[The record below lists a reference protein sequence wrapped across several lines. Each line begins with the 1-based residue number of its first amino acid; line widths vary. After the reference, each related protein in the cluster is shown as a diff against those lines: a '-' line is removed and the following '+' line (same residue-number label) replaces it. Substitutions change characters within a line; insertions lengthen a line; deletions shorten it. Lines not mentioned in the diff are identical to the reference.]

1 MLPPAEPRIADTV
14 ALGLLQGPAELLPV
28 SSTAHVELLGRRL
41 NGYAALDS
49 AGRKELAVALH
60 AGSALALAVGSPP
73 KRGRLGLLALATAPA
88 ALAGYLLEAPIERRL
103 SVPGAMAAGLLA
115 GSVALVAADRRP
127 QERGAEDAGARDALW
142 LGLAQAAA
150 LAPGV
155 SRSGAVRS
163 AARARGFTR
172 AAAAAL
178 AAETALPVLAG
189 ATALKGA
196 RLAARRP
203 AGNELAALAAGALAA
218 AASTAAARA
227 AAARFEP
234 PASAWAAY
242 RVAVAGAIVMQGS
255 RRPPAQRP
263 RWRAN
268 DRRVRHNGTG

>member
-1 MLPPAEPRIADTV
+1 VLPPAEPRIADTV
-14 ALGLLQGPAELLPV
+14 ALGLLQGPAELLPI

-41 NGYAALDS
+41 SGYAALDP
-49 AGRKELAVALH
+49 AARKELAVALH
-60 AGSALALAVGSPP
+60 AGSALALMPARPP
-73 KRGRLGLLALATAPA
+73 GRSRLGLLALATAPA
-88 ALAGYLLEAPIERRL
+88 ALAGYLLEDPIERRL
-103 SVPGAMAAGLLA
+103 SAQGAMAAGLLA

-127 QERGAEDAGARDALW
+127 QARGAEDAGARDALW

-203 AGNELAALAAGALAA
+203 APSALTALGAGAA
-218 AASTAAARA
+218 AAALSTAAARA
-227 AAARFEP
+227 AVTRFEP
-234 PASAWAAY
+234 PAWAWAAY
-242 RVAVAGAIVMQGS
+242 RAGVAAAIVRGA
-255 RRPPAQRP
+255 RRP
-263 RWRAN
+263 
-268 DRRVRHNGTG
+268 DRGVRHNGTG

>member
-1 MLPPAEPRIADTV
+1 VRPPAEPRPGATV

-41 NGYAALDS
+41 EGYARLD
-49 AGRKELAVALH
+49 AAARKELAVALH
-60 AGSALALAVGSPP
+60 AGSALALALGGLPG
-73 KRGRLGLLALATAPA
+73 RGRWALLALATAPA
-88 ALAGYLLEAPIERRL
+88 ALAGFALEGPIERRL
-103 SVPGAMAAGLLA
+103 SAPGAMAAGLVA

-127 QERGAEDAGARDALW
+127 QERTAGDAGPADALW
-142 LGLAQAAA
+142 LGVAQAAA

-172 AAAAAL
+172 TAATEL

-203 AGNELAALAAGALAA
+203 AGRELAALAAGALAA
-218 AASTAAARA
+218 AVSTAAARA
-227 AAARFEP
+227 VARRAEP
-234 PASAWAAY
+234 PAWAWAAY
-242 RVAVAGAIVMQGS
+242 RVALAGAVLTT
-255 RRPPAQRP
+255 PPAQRRRGP
-263 RWRAN
+263 RP
-268 DRRVRHNGTG
+268 DRRVRHNGRR

>member
-1 MLPPAEPRIADTV
+1 VLRPAEPGPRAADTV

-28 SSTAHVELLGRRL
+28 SSTAHVELLGSRL
-41 NGYAALDS
+41 AGYARLSA

-60 AGSALALAVGSPP
+60 AGSAVALAAGGLPG
-73 KRGRLGLLALATAPA
+73 RERLGLLAVATAPA
-88 ALAGYLLEAPIERRL
+88 ALAGLIFEAPIERRL
-103 SVPGAMAAGLLA
+103 SAPGAMAAGVVA
-115 GSVALVAADRRP
+115 GSLLMVAADRRP
-127 QERGAEDAGARDALW
+127 QRRAAAEATLGDALW

-172 AAAAAL
+172 TAAAEL

-203 AGNELAALAAGALAA
+203 SAGELAALGAGAA
-218 AASTAAARA
+218 AAAVSTGVARA
-227 AAARFEP
+227 VVRRVEP
-234 PASAWAAY
+234 PAVVWAVY
-242 RVAVAGAIVMQGS
+242 RVGLACVMGS
-255 RRPPAQRP
+255 RQRL
-263 RWRAN
+263 R
-268 DRRVRHNGTG
+268 